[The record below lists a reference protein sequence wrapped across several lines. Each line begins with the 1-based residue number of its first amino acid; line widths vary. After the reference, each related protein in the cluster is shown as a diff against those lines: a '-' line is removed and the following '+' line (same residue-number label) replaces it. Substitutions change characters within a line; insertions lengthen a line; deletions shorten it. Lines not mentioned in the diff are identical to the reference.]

1 VHLRRLLAA
10 VLVLV
15 PEAVAARD
23 IAACADLYRELRNG
37 PEIIG
42 NSREMRRYAQEL
54 GQKNTDIRK
63 LRIEMRRG
71 GCGGG
76 SIVKLGAAPDA
87 DCDGMRQELDRLE
100 AERDA
105 LTSDRRSSLDLVR
118 SGDERGPI
126 LAAIR
131 ENSCIP
137 SDLEEQDRLEQEER
151 LKVQGIS
158 IPSEEPYSGITDMR
172 GTLKSQRPAQKQEAA
187 VAGPP
192 PVPDR
197 PYDPSKKVRTVG
209 PTFFPEQSIDLANP
223 KTPGSQPQQ

>member
-1 VHLRRLLAA
+1 MVA
-10 VLVLV
+10 VLVLA
-15 PEAVAARD
+15 PETVAARD
-23 IAACADLYRELRNG
+23 IAACADLYRQLRNG

-42 NSREMRRYAQEL
+42 NSREMRRYAQDL

-63 LRIEMRRG
+63 LRIEMRRN

-87 DCDGMRQELDRLE
+87 NCEDMRQSLDMLE
-100 AERDA
+100 AERDQLA
-105 LTSDRRSSLDLVR
+105 SDRRDSLDLVR

-151 LKVQGIS
+151 LKVQGIG
-158 IPSEEPYSGITDMR
+158 IPKADEPYSGITNLRVNPKVMEP
-172 GTLKSQRPAQKQEAA
+172 QQNQEAA
-187 VAGPP
+187 VSGPP

-197 PYDPSKKVRTVG
+197 PYDPDKKVRTVG
-209 PTFFPEQSIDLANP
+209 PTFFPEQDIDLANP
-223 KTPGSQPQQ
+223 KSPGSQPQQ